1 MLLVY
6 SFITK
11 EANEGV
17 FKGEQRYGS
26 KEIKGL
32 VDCGVIEFLT
42 QTACHKSQLIGPHTT
57 YFPSLSICMYIM
69 KLHINPRYTKN
80 KVAMYFIYCPPLYN
94 QRNIIYAETT

>member
-1 MLLVY
+1 VKYFDTLIYDLDASSLLI
-6 SFITK
+6 ITK

-17 FKGEQRYGS
+17 FKGEQRYGG

-57 YFPSLSICMYIM
+57 YFPSLSLC
-69 KLHINPRYTKN
+69 T
-80 KVAMYFIYCPPLYN
+80 
-94 QRNIIYAETT
+94 